1 MNPAAPFCLGL
12 VVRSAAYAQR
22 SARSQLDIAL
32 LAASVD
38 FDLRVYFLGAA
49 VLQLTARGDLHPAQL
64 PAGYRAW
71 AGLPELFESAE
82 LQVFAEP
89 EWLDKLRS
97 NGLQTCLPTEASTA
111 WDMRRNWTLCDRLLI
126 L

>member
-1 MNPAAPFCLGL
+1 MMAAAPFCLGL

-22 SARSQLDIAL
+22 SARSQLDMAL

-38 FDLRVYFLGAA
+38 FDLRLYFLGAS
-49 VLQLTARGDLHPAQL
+49 VLQLTARGDVHAAQL

-71 AGLPELFESAE
+71 ASLPELFERAE

-89 EWLDKLRS
+89 DWLDKLRN
-97 NGLQTCLPTEASTA
+97 NGLQTCLPAEASTV

-126 L
+126 V